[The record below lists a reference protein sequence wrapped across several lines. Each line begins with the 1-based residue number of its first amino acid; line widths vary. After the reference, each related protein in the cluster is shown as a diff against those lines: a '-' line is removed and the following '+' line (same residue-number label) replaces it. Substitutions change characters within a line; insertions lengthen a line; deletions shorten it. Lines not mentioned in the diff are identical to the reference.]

1 MRELSIFIDESGDFG
16 KDTKSPFYIVT
27 MVFHD
32 QDLDIHTQIQALNEQ
47 LQNTLHGIHPIH
59 VGPLIRRESFY
70 YNDPIEE
77 RQHIFQMLFHTVR
90 RLPIRYATVEVM
102 RNSLSN
108 NKRFEEVLG
117 SEIRNTLL
125 ENFDYLQS
133 FDKIILYYDNGQ
145 RELSKLLFSVFST
158 LPLTIEFRTIRP
170 NDYLLF
176 QVADFICTMSLIDL
190 KVSRNGLTKSEQ
202 AFLGS
207 RRDIKKNYLKYIYKL
222 HI

>member
-16 KDTKSPFYIVT
+16 RDTKSPFYIVT

-32 QDLDIHTQIQALNEQ
+32 QEQDISKQIQTLNDQ
-47 LQNTLHGIHPIH
+47 LRNTVHGIHPIH
-59 VGPLIRRESFY
+59 VGPLIRREAFY

-77 RQHIFQMLFHTVR
+77 RQHIFQMLFHMVR
-90 RLPIRYATVEVM
+90 RLPITYTTVEVV
-102 RNSLSN
+102 RNSLLSN
-108 NKRFEEVLG
+108 KSFEE
-117 SEIRNTLL
+117 TLATNIKNSL
-125 ENFDYLQS
+125 QDNLDYLQS

-158 LPLTIEFRTIRP
+158 LPLSVEFRTIRP

-176 QVADFICTMSLIDL
+176 QVADFLCTMSLIDL
-190 KVSRNGLTKSEQ
+190 KMKRNDLTKSEQ
-202 AFLGS
+202 NFLGS
-207 RRDIKKNYLKYIYKL
+207 RRDIKKNYLKYINKL